1 MTRRWL
7 LALISINLLALLA
20 LVFIYPHLM
29 VAPGAL
35 VAGHADVAGDC
46 FACHAPLRGADSQ
59 RCVACHAVPDIGLR
73 TTKGVAM
80 ATPAVKVSF
89 HQDLIEKD
97 CIACHTD
104 HAGPKL
110 THRARKPFSHTLLQV
125 ASRERCESCH
135 KAPTNNVHRDLSVG
149 CAQCHE
155 TGGWTPAT
163 FDHALLAKAVLN
175 RCEGCHK
182 APTDSL
188 HRQIQGNCGQCHEQ
202 QRWKPATFD
211 HDKLFLLDDDHNAKC
226 VTCHVNS
233 DYSRYTCY
241 GCHEHTLAN
250 VREEH
255 EEEGIRNFSNC
266 VECHR
271 SADEEPRKNGGG
283 KRRERD

>member
-20 LVFIYPHLM
+20 LTFIYPHLM

-46 FACHAPLRGADSQ
+46 FACHAPLRGADSK

-73 TTKGVAM
+73 TTKGVSV
-80 ATPAVKVSF
+80 ATQAVKVSF

-135 KAPTNNVHRDLSVG
+135 KAPT
-149 CAQCHE
+149 
-155 TGGWTPAT
+155 
-163 FDHALLAKAVLN
+163 
-175 RCEGCHK
+175 
-182 APTDSL
+182 DSL

-226 VTCHVNS
+226 VTCHVDS

-250 VREEH
+250 VRAEH

-271 SADEEPRKNGGG
+271 SADEEPRKNGSG